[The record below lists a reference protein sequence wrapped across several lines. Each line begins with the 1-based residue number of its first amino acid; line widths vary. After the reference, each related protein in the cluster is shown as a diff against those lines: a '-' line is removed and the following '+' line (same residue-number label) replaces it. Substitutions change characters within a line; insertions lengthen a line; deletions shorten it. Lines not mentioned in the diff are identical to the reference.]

1 MTNHSDVEGPI
12 DKRGWLRIQLTEMA
26 RDDLPGAIAAFAVVF
41 TGVAVY
47 VIGTFVAGSAVH
59 FTPGSDW
66 GDGGSPVSR
75 EGAEGGVLVAVL
87 ATAGVSGLVWW
98 NHHKERTVRMSRP
111 GARCVASFAVFGS
124 VLIVVG
130 LLAHFVLTGSHAVTD
145 NSAWA
150 TVWTLSAGFIEE
162 PVFAAL
168 PTVIA
173 SFFPRKK
180 LAVLVSLI
188 ALSALSRGVMHLYQ
202 GWESGVLAVGWGAA
216 AAITYALLGSL
227 FGLIAAHVLHNLTL
241 VLAADG
247 NWWWVALSVGVVALA
262 ALWSMVHRQG
272 LADAIK
278 SNAIDNKGDRAHAV
292 TNGHP

>member
-1 MTNHSDVEGPI
+1 MP
-12 DKRGWLRIQLTEMA
+12 R
-26 RDDLPGAIAAFAVVF
+26 
-41 TGVAVY
+41 TGV
-47 VIGTFVAGSAVH
+47 
-59 FTPGSDW
+59 
-66 GDGGSPVSR
+66 
-75 EGAEGGVLVAVL
+75 
-87 ATAGVSGLVWW
+87 
-98 NHHKERTVRMSRP
+98 
-111 GARCVASFAVFGS
+111 RCVASFAVFGS
-124 VLIVVG
+124 ALIVVA
-130 LLAHFVLTGSHAVTD
+130 LLQMFVLTGSHAVTD
-145 NSAWA
+145 NSRWA

-168 PTVIA
+168 PTVLA
-173 SFFPRKK
+173 SMFPRKK
-180 LAVLVSLI
+180 LAVLVPLI